1 MTAAS
6 TFLLGV
12 AAGAA
17 VVVGGAKA
25 WVYFQSRRLA
35 RYLRGDHKLSER
47 AMRRLLAY
55 IYNARPLVHA
65 PHDSVC
71 LDRGRPAC
79 GSLEPGE
86 TIALRYEDA
95 TCPVCR
101 PEAAER

>member
-47 AMRRLLAY
+47 AMRRLLAD
-55 IYNARPLVHA
+55 IYAAKSIVHA
-65 PHDSVC
+65 RRSD
-71 LDRGRPAC
+71 GGPAC
-79 GSLEPGE
+79 GSIEPGE
-86 TIALRYEDA
+86 TIAWRYQDA

-101 PEAAER
+101 PEIAEP